1 APHRERAAA
10 APTVQR
16 PGPAHRA
23 VPRARRL
30 VGPGSCRS
38 RRRGLRRGPRDPPRR
53 PRPGGDPG
61 SGGRRR
67 PRGLGPAR
75 RRAAVRRDPPRH
87 HPHQR
92 PGSRD
97 RRDRA
102 PLGARRAPRRGAR
115 RQRPPARRLRAPL
128 PAGDRPAGPA
138 HRGRAAR
145 ADGAAV
151 HPGRATRAGGA
162 GDRSMSFLPGGRER
176 LGPVSQNEIP
186 ETAATVRPVAPPT
199 LYTGIVR
206 YGAKDPEAAAMLVAD
221 GLIAWTGPED
231 TGRLLH
237 GDAEIVD
244 ATGCLVTPGFVDA
257 AATADGAVPDESA
270 AEDAA
275 ARGIVLRLPG
285 PTGVRDGVRVIA
297 PVTESAAYLDLLA
310 DGTPLAFGSAGAP
323 EAADPWD
330 WVRGAARTSPAAQR
344 ISDRAAF
351 LAA

>member
-1 APHRERAAA
+1 
-10 APTVQR
+10 
-16 PGPAHRA
+16 
-23 VPRARRL
+23 
-30 VGPGSCRS
+30 
-38 RRRGLRRGPRDPPRR
+38 
-53 PRPGGDPG
+53 
-61 SGGRRR
+61 
-67 PRGLGPAR
+67 
-75 RRAAVRRDPPRH
+75 
-87 HPHQR
+87 
-92 PGSRD
+92 
-97 RRDRA
+97 
-102 PLGARRAPRRGAR
+102 
-115 RQRPPARRLRAPL
+115 
-128 PAGDRPAGPA
+128 
-138 HRGRAAR
+138 
-145 ADGAAV
+145 
-151 HPGRATRAGGA
+151 
-162 GDRSMSFLPGGRER
+162 MSFLPGGRER

-199 LYTGIVR
+199 LYTGIVL
-206 YGAKDPEAAAMLVAD
+206 YSAKDPEAAAMLVAD

-344 ISDRAAF
+344 ISDRASF
-351 LAA
+351 LAATRQRVAGNRHPGSLQTGLPATFVVWEPWDLTVQSKAERVDSWSTDPRSRTPLLPDLDQGTPRALRTVVDGRILHDRPQDLPREQDEA

>member
-1 APHRERAAA
+1 
-10 APTVQR
+10 
-16 PGPAHRA
+16 
-23 VPRARRL
+23 
-30 VGPGSCRS
+30 
-38 RRRGLRRGPRDPPRR
+38 
-53 PRPGGDPG
+53 
-61 SGGRRR
+61 
-67 PRGLGPAR
+67 
-75 RRAAVRRDPPRH
+75 
-87 HPHQR
+87 
-92 PGSRD
+92 
-97 RRDRA
+97 
-102 PLGARRAPRRGAR
+102 
-115 RQRPPARRLRAPL
+115 
-128 PAGDRPAGPA
+128 
-138 HRGRAAR
+138 
-145 ADGAAV
+145 
-151 HPGRATRAGGA
+151 
-162 GDRSMSFLPGGRER
+162 MSFLPGGRER

-199 LYTGIVR
+199 LYTGIVL
-206 YGAKDPEAAAMLVAD
+206 YSAKDPEAAAMLVAD

-351 LAA
+351 LAATRGGQRVAGNRHPGSLQTGLPATFVVWEPWDLTVQSKAERVDSWSTDPRSRTPLLPDLDQGTPRALRTVVDGRILHDRPQDLPREQDEA

>member
-1 APHRERAAA
+1 
-10 APTVQR
+10 
-16 PGPAHRA
+16 
-23 VPRARRL
+23 
-30 VGPGSCRS
+30 
-38 RRRGLRRGPRDPPRR
+38 
-53 PRPGGDPG
+53 
-61 SGGRRR
+61 
-67 PRGLGPAR
+67 
-75 RRAAVRRDPPRH
+75 
-87 HPHQR
+87 
-92 PGSRD
+92 
-97 RRDRA
+97 
-102 PLGARRAPRRGAR
+102 
-115 RQRPPARRLRAPL
+115 
-128 PAGDRPAGPA
+128 
-138 HRGRAAR
+138 
-145 ADGAAV
+145 
-151 HPGRATRAGGA
+151 
-162 GDRSMSFLPGGRER
+162 M
-176 LGPVSQNEIP
+176 SQNEIP

-199 LYTGIVR
+199 LYTGIVL
-206 YGAKDPEAAAMLVAD
+206 YSAKDPEAAAMLVAD

-351 LAA
+351 LAATRGGQRVAGNRHPGSLQTGLPATFVVWEPWDLTVQSKAERVDSWSTDPRSRTPLLPDLDQGTPRALRTVVEGRILHDRPQHLPRGQGEA